1 MKKIIII
8 ALSYALLCAMI
19 LSATV
24 YGLVMWAEEV
34 TMFY

>member
-8 ALSYALLCAMI
+8 ALSYALLCALI

-24 YGLVMWAEEV
+24 FALVMWVEEIA
-34 TMFY
+34 MFY